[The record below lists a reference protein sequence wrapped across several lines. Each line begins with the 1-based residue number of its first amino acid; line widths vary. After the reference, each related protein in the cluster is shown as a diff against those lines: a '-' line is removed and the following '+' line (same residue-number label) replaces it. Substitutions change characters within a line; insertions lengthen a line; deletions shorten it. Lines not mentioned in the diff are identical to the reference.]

1 MATEPTSWTERDWTV
16 APGEILLEALEDRN
30 MSQSD
35 LARRMGRPIKTIN
48 EIVNGKAAITPDT
61 AIQLEL
67 SLGIAA
73 DVWNNLETTYRSDLA
88 RARSERELEG
98 FGSWP
103 SRFPV
108 RDLERHNLIEPSG
121 GTAGRVASLLA
132 YFRVSTPSAWEQ
144 HWLAPG
150 AAFRSSPAFESSPY
164 ASAAWL
170 RWGELAAEAIETQ
183 PFDPQRFHDALREIR
198 EFTARDFTLVRET
211 VQELCANSGVAFVV
225 TPELTGTHVSGAA
238 RWLANNKAILQVS
251 LRHKTDDQLW
261 FSFFHEA
268 RHLLEKRRV
277 DFVDSDAKAQQDESR
292 AEEDADRF
300 ARDILVPP
308 ADYQDFVRGG
318 TFTPDAVRSFAKAQR
333 VAPGI
338 IVGRLQ
344 RDGHLP
350 QGRLNN
356 LKRRLQPGATT

>member
-1 MATEPTSWTERDWTV
+1 MAAEPTSWSERDWTV

-67 SLGIAA
+67 SLGISA
-73 DVWNNLETTYRSDLA
+73 DVWNNLEATYRSDLA
-88 RARSERELEG
+88 RARSQRELAG
-98 FGSWP
+98 FGSWA
-103 SRFPV
+103 SEFPV
-108 RDLERHNLIEPSG
+108 KDLERHGLIETSG
-121 GTAGRVASLLA
+121 GLAGSVAALLA

-144 HWLAPG
+144 HWLTHG

-183 PFDPQRFHDALREIR
+183 PFDPGRFRDALGEIR
-198 EFTARDFTLVRET
+198 ELTARDFALVREA
-211 VQELCANSGVAFVV
+211 VQDLCASGGVAFVV

-238 RWLANNKAILQVS
+238 RWLASDKAILQVS

-268 RHLLEKRRV
+268 RHLLEKRRS
-277 DFVDSDAKAQQDESR
+277 DFIDSDARAQRDKDR

-300 ARDILVPP
+300 ARDILVAP
-308 ADYQDFVRGG
+308 ADYEEFVRDGI
-318 TFTPDAVRSFAKAQR
+318 FTADAVRSFAKAQR
-333 VAPGI
+333 VAPGVV
-338 IVGRLQ
+338 VGRLQ
-344 RDGHLP
+344 RDEHVP
-350 QGRLNN
+350 
-356 LKRRLQPGATT
+356 P